1 MKFKLSASCIF
12 VALLL
17 PLLAHGS
24 SKEMEKNY
32 KISSSTIERLVP
44 DIGYALVTDMIT
56 VDGKSVD
63 YMIRNEPERE
73 DDSGWI
79 FYGGGETQEYID
91 NPNNTSLMSVN
102 TIANYDLEIINFL
115 TYPVGTE
122 IERNENGKLQV
133 ITPEVREPDVLFL
146 PPVEKGNINITNE
159 WSFDVSTRMVKRID
173 KGSLVVWRPGF
184 TLWIDAYKP
193 EDKDINARERKLLDI
208 ISPERINFESIRQD
222 QLQKIRYELT
232 EESGEYIQ
240 KSAYI
245 SGLTESQEIHI
256 TIYYDDPKSISEI
269 DEIWNTITC
278 ECT

>member
-1 MKFKLSASCIF
+1 MKFK
-12 VALLL
+12 VLL
-17 PLLAHGS
+17 PCILAALFLPNLSHGS

-32 KISSSTIERLVP
+32 KISSSQIERLVP

-56 VDGKSVD
+56 VDGKPVD
-63 YMIRNEPERE
+63 YMVRNEPRRE
-73 DDSGWI
+73 DDSGWV

-91 NPNNTSLMSVN
+91 NPNNTSLMSIN

-122 IERNENGKLQV
+122 IERDETGKLQV
-133 ITPEVREPDVLFL
+133 ITPEVKEPDILFL
-146 PPVEKGNINITNE
+146 PPVDKGKINITNE
-159 WSFDVSTRMVKRID
+159 WSFDVSTRMVKRVD
-173 KGSLVVWRPGF
+173 KGSLVIWRPGF

-193 EDKDINARERKLLDI
+193 EDKDISTREKKLLDI

-232 EESGEYIQ
+232 EQTGEYVQ

-245 SGLTESQEIHI
+245 FGLTESQEIHI